1 MLCYLI
7 AEVRLRFDLVREF
20 RFAIAE
26 FPLRFRDENF
36 KLRILDFALSGL
48 DNHCA
53 ARLVKCYSCH
63 LRLLL

>member
-20 RFAIAE
+20 HFAIAE

>member
-7 AEVRLRFDLVREF
+7 AEVMLRFDLVREF
-20 RFAIAE
+20 RYAIAE
-26 FPLRFRDENF
+26 FPLRFRDENV

-48 DNHCA
+48 DNHCT

>member
-20 RFAIAE
+20 RSAIVE

-53 ARLVKCYSCH
+53 ARLVKCYACH